1 MLEKKTPNCTAQ
13 VGDLVQFLVRN
24 PDRYSSSAHLV
35 WWISKDSNYAKLV
48 GFEDNHVFSIQNLK
62 VVS

>member
-1 MLEKKTPNCTAQ
+1 MLAKKTPNCTAQ
-13 VGDLVQFLVRN
+13 VGDLVRFLVRN

-35 WWISKDSNYAKLV
+35 CWISDSGMYAKLV
-48 GFEDNHVFSIQNLK
+48 GFEDNHVFSIKNLK

>member
-48 GFEDNHVFSIQNLK
+48 GFEDNHVFSIQNLRL
-62 VVS
+62 VS

>member
-13 VGDLVQFLVRN
+13 VGDLVRFLVRN

-35 WWISKDSNYAKLV
+35 RWISDSGVYAKLL
-48 GFEDNHVFSIQNLK
+48 GFEDNHVFDIKNLK

>member
-1 MLEKKTPNCTAQ
+1 MLAKKTPNCTAQ
-13 VGDLVQFLVRN
+13 VGDLVRFLVRN
-24 PDRYSSSAHLV
+24 PDHYSTAAHLV
-35 WWISKDSNYAKLV
+35 RWTSKDSNYAKLV